1 MQTIAWDMVW
11 CQFDGKIVFNAV
23 VPSSSFFAFSL
34 FFSLRFA
41 SIPIYS
47 TFSLVFSIF
56 FRCVYSFF
64 YVPIKSHGNMYNTP
78 TTLMWFIVS
87 FLEFAF
93 DTRNHPISKLTNE
106 NLASKKFRV
115 FQLFSFHLSN
125 VGFDG
130 EIWCWDSKTVGI
142 CTENAFKSKLVFTE
156 YILFT
161 FRLLFFLLSS
171 KLKTTAY
178 WPAFQQSNRK
188 KKNTKIRLPQSYFSY
203 IYLF

>member
-1 MQTIAWDMVW
+1 MVW
-11 CQFDGKIVFNAV
+11 CQFDGKIVFNAAV
-23 VPSSSFFAFSL
+23 HPLQFLLCSL

-41 SIPIYS
+41 SFPIYS
-47 TFSLVFSIF
+47 SFSLVFSIF

-93 DTRNHPISKLTNE
+93 DTRNHPISKLTIG

-125 VGFDG
+125 VGFD
-130 EIWCWDSKTVGI
+130 VGI
-142 CTENAFKSKLVFTE
+142 RKRLEFVPKMPSKSNSYSLNIYYSHSE
-156 YILFT
+156 Y
-161 FRLLFFLLSS
+161 FFL
-171 KLKTTAY
+171 Y
-178 WPAFQQSNRK
+178 QVN
-188 KKNTKIRLPQSYFSY
+188 
-203 IYLF
+203 